1 MSCCL
6 NPNCPKPHNPDR
18 NNFCQACGTRLQSL
32 RGRYR
37 AKRLLSDEGGF
48 GRTYLAEDTDK
59 LHEHCVI
66 KQLAPKVQDP
76 KSLQIAKRH
85 FEQEAKRLQ
94 YLGQHP
100 QIPTLNAFFEDKGQ
114 LYLVQEFIVGET
126 LDKLPESVAWNES
139 QIVEL
144 LLDILPVLELIHDC
158 AVIHRDLKPSNIIRR
173 STPQF
178 TSGSIAARGGQFVL
192 IDFGASKE
200 LAATV
205 AKRDTIIGT
214 LGYSPIEQM
223 QWGEAYPA
231 SDMFSLGVTCF
242 GLLTQVNP
250 HALLLNHGY
259 EWVQNWRQHLR
270 KPLGKEL
277 DRVLAKMLQKDRH
290 RRYQSAAE
298 AYHALSPSTGKSG
311 KGLIDL
317 IGGFFHK
324 QPPPP
329 PEKQIPTAIV
339 SKLGRG
345 DYKTIGQAIASVS
358 PGTRIL
364 VRPGIYREGVT
375 IDKPLEIIGDGA
387 REEIVIETGDSD
399 CILMQTDYAVVQN
412 LTLRGQAGVKGKKYF
427 AVDIPKGELILED
440 CDITSDSLSCI
451 SIQGA
456 TSKPAIR
463 RCRIHGSKEAG
474 IFVYQNGQGTV
485 DDCYIYDNYLA
496 GVAIKEG
503 GNPAVRQ
510 CRINRNKNYAVYVHS
525 HSSATIENCDLSGN
539 PQGAWFIHKSS
550 QVRRRGNIE

>member
-76 KSLQIAKRH
+76 KSLQMAKRH
-85 FEQEAKRLQ
+85 FEQEVKRLQ

-100 QIPTLNAFFEDKGQ
+100 QILTLNAFFDDNGQ

-126 LDKLPESVAWNES
+126 LDKLPQSVTWNES

-144 LLDILPVLELIHDC
+144 LLDLLPVLESIHDC
-158 AVIHRDLKPSNIIRR
+158 SVIHRDLKPSNIIRR

-178 TSGSIAARGGQFVL
+178 TSSLIAARGGQFVL

-205 AKRDTIIGT
+205 AKRGTIIGT

-242 GLLTQVNP
+242 QLLTQVNP

-259 EWVQNWRQHLR
+259 EWVQN
-270 KPLGKEL
+270 
-277 DRVLAKMLQKDRH
+277 
-290 RRYQSAAE
+290 
-298 AYHALSPSTGKSG
+298 
-311 KGLIDL
+311 
-317 IGGFFHK
+317 
-324 QPPPP
+324 
-329 PEKQIPTAIV
+329 
-339 SKLGRG
+339 
-345 DYKTIGQAIASVS
+345 
-358 PGTRIL
+358 
-364 VRPGIYREGVT
+364 
-375 IDKPLEIIGDGA
+375 
-387 REEIVIETGDSD
+387 
-399 CILMQTDYAVVQN
+399 
-412 LTLRGQAGVKGKKYF
+412 
-427 AVDIPKGELILED
+427 
-440 CDITSDSLSCI
+440 
-451 SIQGA
+451 
-456 TSKPAIR
+456 
-463 RCRIHGSKEAG
+463 
-474 IFVYQNGQGTV
+474 
-485 DDCYIYDNYLA
+485 
-496 GVAIKEG
+496 
-503 GNPAVRQ
+503 
-510 CRINRNKNYAVYVHS
+510 
-525 HSSATIENCDLSGN
+525 
-539 PQGAWFIHKSS
+539 
-550 QVRRRGNIE
+550 